1 MKTHSLRSFSLLST
15 AALSL
20 SLLLACGSTAT
31 NNTSG
36 NDAGTN
42 DAGTD
47 SGTSGERPV
56 SQCAALK
63 VATER
68 GTYESPTFVENT
80 KREFALRAQ
89 YKKLSDRMKEAEA
102 DPKTKPATLAELTTL
117 WAEGSPSLKSVT
129 SQPIAARVEVALQE
143 FVDAQGQSYAPADPP
158 PATGGKFGKY
168 LFNAKG
174 VDLRQ
179 QVEKLL
185 YGALFFREAQ
195 TIAQGPLNGAAVD
208 QILALFGGNPALL
221 GDDKAM
227 ANADVLAALYSE
239 RRDKKDAKNPGLY
252 LRFRSAAIRTQAA
265 ASSPEENC
273 KSDAKEGVAEMFS
286 LWEQSVDATCIYYM
300 LDSTAKFD
308 SPDDTTRGDAL
319 HAYGEVIAFLEG
331 FTDAKGK
338 KTPAQITEALQ
349 NLKAAPA
356 VEGYKVLLSP
366 GTVAATFRKTI
377 DQLAQIHAF
386 SSTDVEGF
394 RVNN

>member
-1 MKTHSLRSFSLLST
+1 MNTLSLRSLSLFPT
-15 AALSL
+15 AALGL
-20 SLLLACGSTAT
+20 SLLLACGSTAA
-31 NNTSG
+31 NTSS
-36 NDAGTN
+36 NDAGTS

-47 SGTSGERPV
+47 SGTSGDKPI
-56 SQCAALK
+56 SQCAATK
-63 VATER
+63 VAMDR
-68 GTYESPTFVENT
+68 GTYESPTFVDNT

-102 DPKTKPATLAELTTL
+102 DPKTKPATLPELTTL
-117 WAEGSPSLKSVT
+117 WTEGSPSLKSVT
-129 SQPIAARVEVALQE
+129 SQAVAVRVEIALQE
-143 FVDAQGQSYAPADPP
+143 FVDAQGQTYAPADPP

-174 VDLRQ
+174 IDLRQ

-185 YGALFFREAQ
+185 FGALFFREAQ
-195 TIAQGPLNGAAVD
+195 TIAQGPINGAAVD
-208 QILALFGGNPALL
+208 QVLALFGGNPALL

-239 RRDKKDAKNPGLY
+239 RRDKKDTKNPGLY
-252 LRFRSAAIRTQAA
+252 LRFRSAAIRTQAT
-265 ASSPEENC
+265 ASSTEEGC
-273 KSDAKEGVAEMFS
+273 QREAKEGVAEMLS
-286 LWEQSVDATCIYYM
+286 LWEQAIDATCIYYM

-308 SPDDTTRGDAL
+308 SPDDATRGDAL

-331 FTDAKGK
+331 FSEAKGK
-338 KTPAQITEALQ
+338 KTPAQINEALQ

-386 SSTDVEGF
+386 SSAEVEGF